1 MNINLDRR
9 LFDVLISIFLCL
21 LLLIP
26 GIIITLLIKL
36 TSKGRVIYWSE
47 RKGKDNTSFL
57 MPKFRTMQEGSPS
70 VATHLLEKPETFL
83 TPIGSLLRNT
93 SLDEIPQIYSVIKGD
108 MTFIGPRP
116 ALYNQEDLIS
126 KREKEGI
133 NSLLP
138 GITGWAQ
145 INGRDDISIDRKV
158 EYDLYYLKNRSLQ
171 LDLRIVIIT
180 ILKVIKRSNVQH

>member
-1 MNINLDRR
+1 
-9 LFDVLISIFLCL
+9 
-21 LLLIP
+21 
-26 GIIITLLIKL
+26 
-36 TSKGRVIYWSE
+36 
-47 RKGKDNTSFL
+47 
-57 MPKFRTMQEGSPS
+57 
-70 VATHLLEKPETFL
+70 
-83 TPIGSLLRNT
+83 
-93 SLDEIPQIYSVIKGD
+93 